1 MMDVPRRLGAT
12 AALAAAA
19 LLGGAPAFAQFVPY
33 APEAAR
39 EPAGPYAGVAGGAQ
53 WLNSLSASGPLGRDI
68 KLKYD
73 AGPVGLGSVGYA
85 FGNGLRAEVEFGYRH
100 SDAKSLELPSG
111 VTLPSSLNLKTNAQ
125 ATTYMVNGIYDFRL
139 APAWS
144 ANLGAGVGAAMI
156 RVNNVGHASP
166 FAYQAIAGVEYALA
180 PQMRLGLGYRFLG
193 TESMTLRENAT
204 FVSSHPEYHDHA
216 ALVTFRYNFG
226 APARARPA
234 AVVPP
239 PPPAAPEPGAGAT
252 ARPPFSRDFEV
263 YFPTNSAALSPTSK
277 EIVRQAATTAKE
289 NAPTRINVA
298 GHTDTAGPAGYNE
311 QLSNR
316 RAEAVRKELIANG
329 VAPDEIATSAQ
340 GESDLAVQTANGVHE
355 PRNRRVVIVVQGPG
369 T

>member
-1 MMDVPRRLGAT
+1 MMDVPRRLSAT
-12 AALAAAA
+12 VAAAAAA
-19 LLGGAPAFAQFVPY
+19 LLGITPAFAQFAQVEQY
-33 APEAAR
+33 AAR
-39 EPAGPYAGVAGGAQ
+39 EPAGPYGGLAGGGQ
-53 WLNSLSASGPLGRDI
+53 WLDHLSTTGPLGQEF
-68 KLKYD
+68 KLKYN

-85 FGNGLRAEVEFGYRH
+85 FGNGFRAEVEFGYRH
-100 SDAKSLELPSG
+100 NDAKSLEIPSG
-111 VTLPSSLNLKTNAQ
+111 ATLPSALNLKTNAQ
-125 ATTYMVNGIYDFRL
+125 AYTYMVNGLYDFRL

-144 ANLGAGVGAAMI
+144 ANLGVGVGAAMI
-156 RVNNVGHASP
+156 RVNNIGNASP
-166 FAYQAIAGVEYALA
+166 FAYQGIAGVEYAVA
-180 PQMRLGLGYRFLG
+180 PQARLGLGYRFLG
-193 TESMTLRENAT
+193 TDSFNLR
-204 FVSSHPEYHDHA
+204 SSPLITGKPNYYDHA

-226 APARARPA
+226 APAPARPA

-239 PPPAAPEPGAGAT
+239 PPPAPPAPGAGAT
-252 ARPPFSRDFEV
+252 APPPFSRDFDV

-298 GHTDTAGPAGYNE
+298 GHTDTAGPASYNQ
-311 QLSNR
+311 QLSDR

-329 VAPDEIATSAQ
+329 VAPDEITTSAQ